1 MTALAENKA
10 TAHAA
15 YRPRRRLTD
24 SQAAIVF
31 LAPATLLA
39 GVFMLYPILNT
50 VVMSLFR
57 VDQFGQFK
65 SFRWFGN
72 YVALF
77 ADGNFL
83 AALWRTIVWTLG
95 VVVITTVLSL
105 LLAVILNRRFRGRAI
120 ARGLLLLPWATGLV
134 VVGLL
139 WRWMSQ
145 ADFGAIN
152 HLLAG
157 IGINARLEWL
167 ADPHLSFPLMVG
179 IAIWASVPPTT
190 LMLMAGLQSIDR
202 DFYEAAALDGA
213 RGWFV
218 FWDFTLPL
226 LRPVLAV
233 SILLNVVFVFNSF
246 PIIWTMTEG
255 GPAGATDTLVT
266 YLYKLGFR
274 LYNVGGAA
282 AVSMVIFVI
291 LLAFAVIH
299 TRLTWKNVLK

>member
-1 MTALAENKA
+1 MALPAETTPVALKA
-10 TAHAA
+10 
-15 YRPRRRLTD
+15 RPRRRLTD
-24 SQAAIVF
+24 GQAAIVF

-57 VDQFGQFK
+57 VDQFGRFK
-65 SFRWFGN
+65 SFRGLGN
-72 YVALF
+72 YLALLQ
-77 ADGNFL
+77 DGNFL
-83 AALWRTIVWTLG
+83 AALWRTIVWTMG

-105 LLAVILNRRFRGRAI
+105 LLAVVLNRRFRGRAV
-120 ARGLLLLPWATGLV
+120 ARALLLLPWATGLV

-145 ADFGAIN
+145 ADFGALN
-152 HLLAG
+152 HLLASFG
-157 IGINARLEWL
+157 IPARLEWL
-167 ADPHLSFPLMVG
+167 ANPELSFPLMVG
-179 IAIWASVPPTT
+179 IAIWGSVPPTT

-213 RGWFV
+213 RGWWV
-218 FWDFTLPL
+218 FADFTLPL

-233 SILLNVVFVFNSF
+233 SVLLNVVFVFNSF

-274 LYNVGGAA
+274 LYNVGAAA
-282 AVSMVIFVI
+282 AVSMVIFFI
-291 LLAFAVIH
+291 LLAFAVVH
-299 TRLTWKNVLK
+299 TRLTWRNVLR

>member
-1 MTALAENKA
+1 MAKDGNDSAV
-10 TAHAA
+10 AA
-15 YRPRRRLTD
+15 MKPRRRLSD
-24 SQAAIVF
+24 GQAALVF

-39 GVFMLYPILNT
+39 AVFMLYPILNT

-57 VDQFGQFK
+57 VNQFGQFQ
-65 SFRWFGN
+65 SFRGLGN
-72 YVALF
+72 YAALLG
-77 ADGNFL
+77 DRNFI
-83 AALWRTIVWTLG
+83 AALWRTIVWTMG

-105 LLAVILNRRFRGRAI
+105 LLAVILNRKFCGRAI
-120 ARGLLLLPWATGLV
+120 ARALLLLPWATGLV

-145 ADFGAIN
+145 ADFGALN
-152 HLLAG
+152 HLLAN
-157 IGINARLEWL
+157 IGITHRFEWL

-179 IAIWASVPPTT
+179 IAIWCSVPPTT

-213 RGWFV
+213 RGWSV

-255 GPAGATDTLVT
+255 GPAGSTDTLVT
-266 YLYKLGFR
+266 YLYKLGFK
-274 LYNVGGAA
+274 LYNVGAAA
-282 AVSMVIFVI
+282 AVSMVIFFI

-299 TRLTWKNVLK
+299 TRLTWRNVLR

>member
-1 MTALAENKA
+1 MAPPVTPSPERA
-10 TAHAA
+10 T
-15 YRPRRRLTD
+15 RRRLSD
-24 SQAAIVF
+24 GQAALIF
-31 LAPATLLA
+31 LAPAVLLA

-50 VVMSLFR
+50 VAMSLFR
-57 VDQFGQFK
+57 VDQFGNYK
-65 SFRWFGN
+65 SFRGLGN

-77 ADGNFL
+77 GDRAFI
-83 AALWRTIVWTLG
+83 AALWRTFVWTAA
-95 VVVITTVLSL
+95 VVVITTLLSL
-105 LLAVILNRRFRGRAI
+105 FLAVMLNRKFRGRAI
-120 ARGLLLLPWATGLV
+120 ARALLLLPWATGLV

-139 WRWMSQ
+139 WRWMAQ
-145 ADFGAIN
+145 PDFGALN
-152 HLLAG
+152 HFLAT
-157 IGINARLEWL
+157 IGFNVRLEWL
-167 ADPHLSFPLMVG
+167 ALPDLSFPLMVA

-274 LYNVGGAA
+274 LYNVGAAA
-282 AVSMVIFVI
+282 AVSMVIFFI
-291 LLAFAVIH
+291 LLAFAVVH
-299 TRLTWKNVLK
+299 TRLTWRNVLR